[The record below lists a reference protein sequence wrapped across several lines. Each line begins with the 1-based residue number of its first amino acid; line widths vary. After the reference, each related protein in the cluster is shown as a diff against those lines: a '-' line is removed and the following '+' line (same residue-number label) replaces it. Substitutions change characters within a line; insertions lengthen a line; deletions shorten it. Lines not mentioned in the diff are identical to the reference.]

1 MKKKLFALLGALL
14 LLTACSGK
22 TALTEEQAQEAA
34 LNHAGFTAD
43 QVTGLRCHKDFDDGR
58 TEFEIEFFAD
68 GVEYDYTINAKDGT
82 ILDFDTDGASVPS
95 TPDPAPATAVT
106 VSLTKEDAEAIALEH
121 AGLTADQV
129 VGLRTKY
136 EIDDGVPVYEIDFH
150 VDRIEYDYTIHA
162 ETGEILEWEMDD

>member
-14 LLTACSGK
+14 LLTACSAK
-22 TALTEEQAQEAA
+22 AALTEEQAQDAA
-34 LNHAGFTAD
+34 LKHAGFTAD

-68 GVEYDYTINAKDGT
+68 GVEYDYTIDAKNGT
-82 ILDFDTDGASVPS
+82 ILDFDTEGTPIPTSNEVP
-95 TPDPAPATAVT
+95 PAAVT
-106 VSLTKEDAEAIALEH
+106 AKLTKEDAEAIALEH

-136 EIDDGVPVYEIDFH
+136 EIDDGIPVYEIDFH